1 MSETVILPPDLA
13 AKVRERIESGAADDA
28 IDVVRAGLE
37 ALEASDLAK
46 LDAIRAKIAR
56 SLDDPRPSVPID
68 EAFDR
73 VKALLAAY
81 ART

>member
-1 MSETVILPPDLA
+1 MTRTVTLSPDLA
-13 AKVRERIESGAADDA
+13 AKVRERIESGEAADPVG
-28 IDVVRAGLE
+28 VVRAGLE
-37 ALEASDLAK
+37 ALDASDMAK

-81 ART
+81 ARP